1 MDIRMTES
9 PAVYLSDTAVRCPS
23 CGRVVGHYTQV
34 KGQVWL
40 TVGYL
45 TCRVIRAVCEC
56 GAEFGYMA
64 SGKRLER
71 LIEKSKGM
79 VE

>member
-1 MDIRMTES
+1 MTET
-9 PAVYLSDTAVRCPS
+9 PAVYDSDTRVTCPS
-23 CGRVVGHYTQV
+23 CGRVVGHYRQV
-34 KGQVWL
+34 GTQVWL
-40 TVGYL
+40 AVGCL
-45 TCRVIRAVCEC
+45 SCRVIRAVCEC
-56 GAEFGYMA
+56 GAEFDYMA

>member
-1 MDIRMTES
+1 MSES
-9 PAVYLSDTAVRCPS
+9 PAVYDSDTRVTCPS
-23 CGRVVGHYTQV
+23 CGRVVGHYQQV
-34 KGQVWL
+34 GGQVWL
-40 TVGYL
+40 AVGCL
-45 TCRVIRAVCEC
+45 SCRVIRAVCEC
-56 GAEFGYMA
+56 GAEFDYMA